1 MAPVWNKI
9 PTSVCITDL
18 RPYLVEWGAVTS
30 DLCVESLSDETPP
43 LDFSLALFNLAHDSL
58 NILWENTNS
67 IIGFILYFC
76 ILADTRPISEIKM
89 KY

>member
-1 MAPVWNKI
+1 M
-9 PTSVCITDL
+9 
-18 RPYLVEWGAVTS
+18 EWGAVTS
-30 DLCVESLSDETPP
+30 DFSVEGLPDETTP

-76 ILADTRPISEIKM
+76 ILAETNIRDLK
-89 KY
+89 